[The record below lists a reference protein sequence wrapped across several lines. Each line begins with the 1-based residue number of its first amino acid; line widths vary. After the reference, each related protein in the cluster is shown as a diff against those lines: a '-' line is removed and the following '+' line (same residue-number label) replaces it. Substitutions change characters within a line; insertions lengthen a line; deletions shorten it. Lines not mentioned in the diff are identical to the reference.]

1 MSDIRPQFF
10 LVREND
16 TIVPLIALDELP
28 ADITIPGVARNL
40 GMADTG
46 GMTSVGKVPS
56 RGAIYVVLSVPDGK
70 DDRSP
75 AFNGKGKGRSGNKK
89 VSDSVVTNHTNS
101 ANWFGI
107 IRKLAS
113 LSIATAERF
122 TVPSGFATANACS
135 NSKVCLLA
143 HGRSMVVTYIFFRL
157 GCQYKHI
164 MPLDIDLLR
173 RCGLHDIPVWYQKAY
188 GVSSLLRPSGVNQ
201 SNWRKPRGA
210 WKAAEHND
218 ETVNGNGAPAHRKD
232 NRITVTP
239 ESSNEAEKPVT
250 GTCVAAAEASHAAD
264 LATDKGKQPVVA
276 TTTTKNGGAN
286 PVTPPN
292 GNRFVDFE
300 RIGSASF
307 GYKYD
312 APAPQ
317 TPTERLPM
325 RACRLFEAR
334 GPNND
339 YSTSPDFSTPSM
351 IFTGNSCSPFSSLG
365 GTPGSTSEET
375 VKLNKATAILDGD
388 IEDADDTLDTLN
400 EELAKFTAN
409 EPPYRSISELIPT
422 SLPEDRYGNLI
433 LI

>member
-1 MSDIRPQFF
+1 MPMDI
-10 LVREND
+10 N
-16 TIVPLIALDELP
+16 
-28 ADITIPGVARNL
+28 
-40 GMADTG
+40 
-46 GMTSVGKVPS
+46 
-56 RGAIYVVLSVPDGK
+56 
-70 DDRSP
+70 
-75 AFNGKGKGRSGNKK
+75 
-89 VSDSVVTNHTNS
+89 
-101 ANWFGI
+101 
-107 IRKLAS
+107 
-113 LSIATAERF
+113 
-122 TVPSGFATANACS
+122 
-135 NSKVCLLA
+135 
-143 HGRSMVVTYIFFRL
+143 
-157 GCQYKHI
+157 
-164 MPLDIDLLR
+164 LLR

-188 GVSSLLRPSGVNQ
+188 GVSSIHRQSGAHQ

-210 WKAAEHND
+210 WKAAQHND
-218 ETVNGNGAPAHRKD
+218 ETVNGNGVPAHRKD
-232 NRITVTP
+232 NRVTVTP
-239 ESSNEAEKPVT
+239 ESSNEAEKTVVP
-250 GTCVAAAEASHAAD
+250 AAEASHGAD

-325 RACRLFEAR
+325 RARRLFEAR
-334 GPNND
+334 GPNNE

-375 VKLNKATAILDGD
+375 VKANKPTAILDGD
-388 IEDADDTLDTLN
+388 IEDADDTLDNLN

>member
-1 MSDIRPQFF
+1 MSEIRPQFF

-89 VSDSVVTNHTNS
+89 ETGVPVDSN
-101 ANWFGI
+101 G
-107 IRKLAS
+107 RK
-113 LSIATAERF
+113 IY
-122 TVPSGFATANACS
+122 CS
-135 NSKVCLLA
+135 FWLR
-143 HGRSMVVTYIFFRL
+143 HGECMF
-157 GCQYKHI
+157 QQQ
-164 MPLDIDLLR
+164 
-173 RCGLHDIPVWYQKAY
+173 VWYQKAY

-325 RACRLFEAR
+325 RARRLFEAR

>member
-75 AFNGKGKGRSGNKK
+75 AFNGKCKGRSGNKK
-89 VSDSVVTNHTNS
+89 ETGVPVDSN
-101 ANWFGI
+101 G
-107 IRKLAS
+107 RK
-113 LSIATAERF
+113 IY
-122 TVPSGFATANACS
+122 CS
-135 NSKVCLLA
+135 FWLR
-143 HGRSMVVTYIFFRL
+143 HGECMFQQQ

-164 MPLDIDLLR
+164 MPMDIDLLR

-325 RACRLFEAR
+325 RARRLFEAR